1 MNSPHWS
8 QTDRARAQEN
18 LEESPSAPFVD
29 CKDGLVAVCPQGWPA
44 LGMRFHG
51 AFMLAPLP
59 VLMAAVLLLLVR
71 FLSEGWVWNA
81 ITLGVTLFLLVLLF
95 GLARAFQMLTRT
107 RELFP
112 IKYFVTLGT
121 EGAAMHFSRFHF
133 PFRDPKTWLAWKEV
147 ESVQRTTG
155 FFLPAWLTGRF
166 RIPLLE
172 IRSATGQSIAIPIL
186 QRHGQEQNMQSI
198 EKLIREKTNQAKP
211 S

>member
-8 QTDRARAQEN
+8 QTDRARAQES
-18 LEESPSAPFVD
+18 LEDTPLAPWVD

-51 AFMLAPLP
+51 AIMLAPLP
-59 VLMAAVLLLLVR
+59 VLMAAVLMMLVR
-71 FLSEGWVWNA
+71 LLREGGVWSA
-81 ITLGVTLFLLVLLF
+81 TTLGVTLFLLVLLF

-121 EGAAMHFSRFHF
+121 QGAAMHFSRFHF
-133 PFRDPKTWLAWKEV
+133 PFRDPKTRLEWTEV
-147 ESVQRTTG
+147 ESAQRTTG
-155 FFLPAWLTGRF
+155 FFFPTWLTGRF
-166 RIPLLE
+166 RIPMLE
-172 IRSATGQSIAIPIL
+172 IRSAAGQSIVIPIL
-186 QRHGQEQNMQSI
+186 QRRQQEQDMRTI
-198 EKLIREKTNQAKP
+198 EKLFREKTNRVKP